1 MLTTAA
7 LTGFKNYVTKTVS
20 YARYKVGS
28 TYYKTDI
35 SKVYVNSEGKDC
47 IVATNRE
54 IDEAALYTVT
64 E

>member
-1 MLTTAA
+1 MH
-7 LTGFKNYVTKTVS
+7 F
-20 YARYKVGS
+20 
-28 TYYKTDI
+28 
-35 SKVYVNSEGKDC
+35 VNSEGKDC